1 MKLFNTKHITYSTV
15 GILLL
20 VLASCSGGQRSG
32 ATGWEYNNKNFG
44 AFMVLPYF
52 EQETGPGLVLIE
64 GGSFVMGQT
73 EQSTN
78 YDWNITPRKV
88 TVSSYYMDQT
98 EVRNVDYREYLH
110 WKRRIYLLD
119 YPEIVKK
126 ALPDTLVW
134 RDRLAYNEPYVEYY
148 FRHPAYSFYPV
159 VGVNWIQANDFCKW
173 RTDRVNEFILVRE
186 QILDLTPWDQTV
198 DDFFDT
204 DAYLLGLYEGVVN
217 KPLPDL
223 DPNSDGERKVRLEDG
238 ILLPKYRLPT
248 EAEWEFAA
256 YGLIGN
262 TIGERIPNRRL
273 YPWNGRAGSVR
284 NPDEAF
290 LGNYLAN
297 TMRGR
302 GDMMGVAGQLNDN
315 ADITS
320 PVISYWPNDYGLYN
334 MAGNVSEWVL
344 DVYRAMSHE
353 DVSDFR
359 PYRGN
364 TFTTLLKD
372 EDGIVMEK
380 DSLGLVQ
387 YREVSLDYPEDELST
402 RRNYRRSDNINYM
415 DGDTRSS
422 TTDDWLAP
430 PPPDE
435 EESLGMYKYAAT
447 SLVNDEVMVFKG
459 ASWRDR
465 IYWMNPGTR
474 RFLEQDEATAYLGF
488 RCAMDRV
495 GSPNAF
501 NAGY

>member
-204 DAYLLGLYEGVVN
+204 DA
-217 KPLPDL
+217 
-223 DPNSDGERKVRLEDG
+223 
-238 ILLPKYRLPT
+238 
-248 EAEWEFAA
+248 
-256 YGLIGN
+256 
-262 TIGERIPNRRL
+262 
-273 YPWNGRAGSVR
+273 
-284 NPDEAF
+284 
-290 LGNYLAN
+290 
-297 TMRGR
+297 
-302 GDMMGVAGQLNDN
+302 
-315 ADITS
+315 
-320 PVISYWPNDYGLYN
+320 
-334 MAGNVSEWVL
+334 
-344 DVYRAMSHE
+344 
-353 DVSDFR
+353 
-359 PYRGN
+359 
-364 TFTTLLKD
+364 
-372 EDGIVMEK
+372 
-380 DSLGLVQ
+380 
-387 YREVSLDYPEDELST
+387 
-402 RRNYRRSDNINYM
+402 
-415 DGDTRSS
+415 
-422 TTDDWLAP
+422 
-430 PPPDE
+430 
-435 EESLGMYKYAAT
+435 
-447 SLVNDEVMVFKG
+447 
-459 ASWRDR
+459 
-465 IYWMNPGTR
+465 
-474 RFLEQDEATAYLGF
+474 
-488 RCAMDRV
+488 
-495 GSPNAF
+495 
-501 NAGY
+501 